1 MCITDICCVGAGFQI
16 LLDKA
21 LSWEALLAWM
31 STRTEITHSFIMG
44 AQHLPVSGPHPGI
57 SEEPELPSRQIYVLW
72 NY

>member
-31 STRTEITHSFIMG
+31 STRTEITRSSIMG